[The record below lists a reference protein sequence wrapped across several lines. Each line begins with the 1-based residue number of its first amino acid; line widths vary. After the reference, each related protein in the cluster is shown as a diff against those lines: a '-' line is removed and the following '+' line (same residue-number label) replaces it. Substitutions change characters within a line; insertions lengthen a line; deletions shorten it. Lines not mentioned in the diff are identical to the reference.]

1 GLTGFLTNTGT
12 STPFNASAISCTVNG
27 FAVERA
33 PIQRISTPAA
43 SASSTCLA
51 VATSVVIGRPVSSF
65 ALRSHW
71 RPMLPMPSN
80 SPGRVRG
87 FQMPARSTFTLP
99 VLASKCAVASTCSSV
114 SALHGPAMTKGR
126 SPVSIHDFK
135 GTMSNVCFIVL
146 PFICFLFICLSFFYM
161 CCAPHLLI
169 AKYESAKGHSTLIVF
184 HTFAHDVEVVRVFQ
198 YSAYRC
204 HVISLVL
211 PFPIHVK

>member
-1 GLTGFLTNTGT
+1 GT
-12 STPFNASAISCTVNG
+12 STPFSATAISCTVNG

-51 VATSVVIGRPVSSF
+51 VATSVVMGRPVSSF

-71 RPMLPMPSN
+71 RPTLPIPSN

-87 FQMPARSTFTLP
+87 FQMPARSTLTLP
-99 VLASKCAVASTCSSV
+99 VLASRWAVARTCSSV
-114 SALHGPAMTKGR
+114 SALHGPAMTNGK

-146 PFICFLFICLSFFYM
+146 SFICFLFICS
-161 CCAPHLLI
+161 LLTCSLLPCSLLPCLQMAI
-169 AKYESAKGHSTLIVF
+169 SNLIVF
-184 HTFAHDVEVVRVFQ
+184 HILAHDVEIVRVFQ
-198 YSAYRC
+198 YPAYGC
-204 HVISLVL
+204 LVICL
-211 PFPIHVK
+211 